1 MSKSDGAVNCLG
13 QYGVANC
20 LPIQAGMVVVC
31 GRIVEIERTKS
42 VYQLEDNSGRL
53 EVVQWVEEGDR
64 A

>member
-1 MSKSDGAVNCLG
+1 
-13 QYGVANC
+13 
-20 LPIQAGMVVVC
+20 MVVVC

-42 VYQLEDNSGRL
+42 VYQLADNSGRL